1 MLRAAEIASLFCAFL
16 LIVLPHGVF
25 GQAVPASV
33 AALVLETG
41 TPVVLQLEQTVSSA
55 HAHEGDRLRFVVKR
69 DVVVAGF
76 TVVRTGAM
84 AEGSI
89 IGVKRKSP
97 LGMGGDVKIKIGSV
111 ELVTGERIGLVA
123 RKEFK
128 GRAHT
133 VRMAAEV
140 AIAAAIYPP
149 VAPVFLLSRGRD
161 STVLKG
167 TEVTA
172 YTKKDY
178 PLEARSLS
186 VAQESVSQL
195 SELVKLLPPR
205 VVNGEGREGDMLNV
219 IFVAR
224 EEELREAFA
233 RASWLETDK
242 KSEPQRIVWHLLW
255 QRKHYAKL
263 PMDRLYVFG
272 RAQDYSYALPDPE
285 SLVERRH
292 HLRIWKTDREVDG
305 IPLWVGAA
313 THDVGI
319 EFATLK
325 FRFFHRID
333 PNVDA
338 ERDYVAVNLAENW
351 QITRKEYVRCAEP
364 VLDGHTATGQAYYS
378 DNEMLLVGLSR
389 GAAPTV
395 AATEVA
401 VKLP

>member
-1 MLRAAEIASLFCAFL
+1 MPRTAHIISFATAFL
-16 LIVLPHGVF
+16 LMSLPPGPF
-25 GQAVPASV
+25 GQGSPAG
-33 AALVLETG
+33 AATLVLETG
-41 TPVVLQLEQTVSSA
+41 TPIVLQLTQTVSSA
-55 HAHEGDRLRFVVKR
+55 YAHKGDRLRFVVKR
-69 DVVVAGF
+69 DVLVGGF
-76 TVVRTGAM
+76 TVVRAGAI

-89 IGVKRKSP
+89 IGVKRRRP
-97 LGMGGDVKIKIGSV
+97 LGIGGDMQINVDSV
-111 ELVTGERIGLVA
+111 ELVTGERVDLVA
-123 RKEFK
+123 HKEFK
-128 GRAHT
+128 GRSHT
-133 VRMAAEV
+133 IRMAVTV
-140 AIAAAIYPP
+140 AIAGAIYPP
-149 VAPVFLLSRGRD
+149 VAPVLLLSPGRN
-161 STVLKG
+161 SMVLKG

-172 YTKKDY
+172 YTKTDY
-178 PLEARSLS
+178 SVEAGRSS
-186 VAQESVSQL
+186 VARESVSEL

-233 RASWLETDK
+233 KAGWLEMDN
-242 KSEPQRIVWHLLW
+242 KSQPQKIVWHLLW
-255 QRKHYAKL
+255 QRNHYMKL

-285 SLVERRH
+285 SIVGRRH

-313 THDVGI
+313 THDIGI
-319 EFATLK
+319 EFVKHKLW
-325 FRFFHRID
+325 FFHRID

-351 QITRKEYVRCAEP
+351 QFTRKEYVRCAEP
-364 VLDGHTATGQAYYS
+364 VLDGHTATGQPFYS
-378 DNEMLLVGLSR
+378 DNKMLLVGLSR
-389 GAAPTV
+389 GVAPKV

>member
-1 MLRAAEIASLFCAFL
+1 MPRAVHVAPLLCAFL
-16 LIVLPHGVF
+16 LLLPHRLF
-25 GQAVPASV
+25 GQAAPAS
-33 AALVLETG
+33 ATTLVLENS
-41 TPVVLQLEQTVSSA
+41 TPVALQLAQTVSSA
-55 HAHEGDRLRFVVKR
+55 HAHAGDRLGFVVVR
-69 DVVVAGF
+69 DVVVGGF
-76 TVVRTGAM
+76 TVIRTGAI
-84 AEGSI
+84 ARGSI
-89 IGVKRKSP
+89 IVVKRRRP
-97 LGMGGDVKIKIGSV
+97 LGIGGDVKIKIVSV

-172 YTKKDY
+172 YTKKNY
-178 PLEARSLS
+178 SLEARSLS
-186 VAQESVSQL
+186 VARESVSEL
-195 SELVKLLPPR
+195 SELVKFLPPR

-219 IFVAR
+219 IFVGR

-233 RASWLETDK
+233 RAGWLEMDK
-242 KSEPQRIVWHLLW
+242 KSEPQKIVWHLLW
-255 QRKHYAKL
+255 QRKHYTKL